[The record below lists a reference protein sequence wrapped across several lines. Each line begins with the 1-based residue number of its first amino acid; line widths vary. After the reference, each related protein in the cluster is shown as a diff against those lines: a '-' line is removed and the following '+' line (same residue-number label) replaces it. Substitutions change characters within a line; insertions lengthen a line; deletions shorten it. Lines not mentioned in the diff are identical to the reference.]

1 MTLKNG
7 YKEDLDDGRL
17 QLQSGNTG
25 TDRSIQKN
33 RSGQGVYRR

>member
-1 MTLKNG
+1 MMADYSYNQVTP
-7 YKEDLDDGRL
+7 
-17 QLQSGNTG
+17 G